1 MKYLTENKRNYLEI
15 GNGKQFLHPA
25 FFGNLA
31 QLVSAI
37 DGAGLKRPNS
47 EDVADL
53 VYDAFQDKNEKYS
66 AEIIKILEDLFL
78 REFTGNLYLPKRDGE
93 EVHNGVIVESNPS
106 IIKGRTIMDKN
117 SLIKRLQSNDPLV
130 KFVPFGFKTGE
141 LPKKGFGKNDY
152 NIARYGEE
160 RADKIEQVAS
170 QYKFDPVLNVFNS
183 VDKEI
188 VRGSALYS
196 SGSIVDGDRLYLDGY
211 DWDDGGNGYAFGVS
225 REALGAELKESS
237 AKPTQKILYSIE
249 DVREAL
255 EKANFGPLADSIISQ
270 LSK

>member
-25 FFGNLA
+25 FYGNLA

-188 VRGSALYS
+188 VRGSALDSNGYI
-196 SGSIVDGDRLYLDGY
+196 GGVRLYVDGYWGWR
-211 DWDDGGNGYAFGVS
+211 
-225 REALGAELKESS
+225 
-237 AKPTQKILYSIE
+237 
-249 DVREAL
+249 
-255 EKANFGPLADSIISQ
+255 
-270 LSK
+270 